1 MGLSGSKNKKQTGK
15 TSNVSKPVSKPKI
28 AKTPPSKPK
37 NLSSKFKKTESGAQA
52 KVTSKERLRE
62 IAKENISDTVKK
74 VTGKRDG
81 GPSVDNTTKSVEV
94 PTPKPFTNPLKTA
107 INKIPSKLEKGVK
120 NFKTNVK
127 KALVDPAIKA
137 GKAYAAGNIPLT
149 TPNLVNKFKKRKEEA
164 LKNVKKR
171 VAKKN
176 IEKVVKD
183 VTGKKMGGRA
193 IPEGPKGAG
202 LRALKAE
209 APEITSK
216 MGFKKKGGIV
226 AGINNI
232 KGMKQGGQCRG
243 MGAASR
249 GGGFNVS

>member
-1 MGLSGSKNKKQTGK
+1 MGRYGYDYGYSAGRKGIKKSDDPTIKIKPKELGVGALLVGGLMGLSGSKNKKQTGK

-28 AKTPPSKPK
+28 VKTPPSKPK
-37 NLSSKFKKTESGAQA
+37 NLSSKFKKTESGNQA

-62 IAKENISDTVKK
+62 IAQENISDTVKK
-74 VTGKRDG
+74 VTGKKDG
-81 GPSVDNTTKSVEV
+81 G
-94 PTPKPFTNPLKTA
+94 KP
-107 INKIPSKLEKGVK
+107 
-120 NFKTNVK
+120 
-127 KALVDPAIKA
+127 
-137 GKAYAAGNIPLT
+137 
-149 TPNLVNKFKKRKEEA
+149 
-164 LKNVKKR
+164 
-171 VAKKN
+171 
-176 IEKVVKD
+176 
-183 VTGKKMGGRA
+183 

-209 APEITSK
+209 APEITDK